1 MLHANS
7 MLFHIWDLA
16 NDYGVCRG
24 AVLELT
30 LTESKAHYVCI
41 YLAVKE
47 MKNEKMLQCSV

>member
-16 NDYGVCRG
+16 KDYGVCRG

-30 LTESKAHYVCI
+30 LAESKAHYICI